1 LWFAIGAEAGPVT
14 ERTRRNKKFEASLDT
29 EARLRVGSR
38 IRDLRK
44 GKALSLPKLA
54 KLTGIAASNLSSL
67 ELNKSS
73 PTLNTLIRIAAA
85 FNMKLGAFLDEVVYE
100 KAVVRRK
107 GQGQKLTTKTPG
119 HAVEILAGDEPHH
132 TFEASHVTIKAR
144 TKPLAIVSRE
154 TDLFVYCLEG
164 EISIR
169 VENTDHSLKTGDT
182 LYLLASATAR
192 FINSGAGTVRLLFLR
207 APSGIGL

>member
-1 LWFAIGAEAGPVT
+1 MT
-14 ERTRRNKKFEASLDT
+14 ERTRSGKKLEHSSDAG
-29 EARLRVGSR
+29 AWPNVGSR

-44 GKALSLPKLA
+44 KEGLSLPKLA

-107 GQGQKLTTKTPG
+107 GQGEKPKTKIPG
-119 HAVEILAGDEPHH
+119 HTVEMLAGDHAHH
-132 TFEASHVTIKAR
+132 TLQAWLVAIKAR
-144 TKPLAIVSRE
+144 SKPFAIVSRD

-164 EISIR
+164 EISVR
-169 VENTDHSLKTGDT
+169 VENTNHSLKAGDT
-182 LYLLASATAR
+182 LYLLASTTAR
-192 FINSGAGTVRLLFLR
+192 FTNSGAGTARMLFVRVAGAIAL
-207 APSGIGL
+207 

>member
-1 LWFAIGAEAGPVT
+1 MT
-14 ERTRRNKKFEASLDT
+14 ERTRGNKKLEVSPNT

-38 IRDLRK
+38 IRELRK
-44 GKALSLPKLA
+44 RKGFSLPKLA
-54 KLTGIAASNLSSL
+54 QLTGIAASNLSSL

-100 KAVVRRK
+100 KAVVRLK
-107 GQGQKLTTKTPG
+107 GQGRKLKTKIPG

-132 TFEASHVTIKAR
+132 KFEAWHVTIKAR

-169 VENTDHSLKTGDT
+169 VENTNHNLKAGDC
-182 LYLLASATAR
+182 LYLLASTTVR
-192 FINSGAGTVRLLFLR
+192 LTNSGPGTVRLLFVR
-207 APSGIGL
+207 APGGFEL

>member
-1 LWFAIGAEAGPVT
+1 VA
-14 ERTRRNKKFEASLDT
+14 ERTRKEKKLEHNSGAGPRLD
-29 EARLRVGSR
+29 VGSR

-44 GKALSLPKLA
+44 KNGLSLPKLA

-107 GQGQKLTTKTPG
+107 GQGQKLNTKIPG

-132 TFEASHVTIKAR
+132 KFEAWHVTIKAR

-169 VENTDHSLKTGDT
+169 VENTNHGLKAGDT
-182 LYLLASATAR
+182 LYLVASATAS
-192 FINSGAGTVRLLFLR
+192 FANSSSGTVRLLFVR
-207 APSGIGL
+207 APGAIRL